1 MAHASPVRQPD
12 LFIVGAP
19 KSGTTALHTHLGS
32 HPQITLPSRKDRP
45 FFASDLDFRRWRLSR
60 DEYEA
65 ELRAG
70 AEAPILGHSCV
81 WYLYSRTAAEE
92 IHRAA
97 PDAKVVIMLRNPV
110 DMLHAQH
117 SQFLYNG
124 NEDIADFGEALAAE
138 PDRRAGRR
146 VPRRAHFPQGLW
158 YLDTARFGEQ
168 VERYLHVL
176 GDDRVTTI
184 LYDDFRADPEGTV
197 ARVAGWL
204 GADAAPLS
212 GGVVNANRRVRSR
225 ALQSFLM
232 APPPWLERGVHAVLP
247 RPLHGRVAPW
257 MIRRNIQ
264 ERPREPVPAELR
276 RRIAADLADD
286 VDRLGGLLGRD
297 LGDWCGNRADRAA
310 QRPGVRRART

>member
-32 HPQITLPSRKDRP
+32 HPQIVLPSQKDRP
-45 FFASDLDFRRWRLSR
+45 FYASDLDFRRWRLSR
-60 DEYEA
+60 ADYEA
-65 ELRAG
+65 QLREG
-70 AEAPILGHSCV
+70 ADAPILGHSCV
-81 WYLYSRTAAEE
+81 WYLYSHTAAEE
-92 IHRAA
+92 IRRAA
-97 PDAKVVIMLRNPV
+97 PDAKIVIMLRNPV

-124 NEDIADFGEALAAE
+124 NEDIADFGQALAAE

-168 VERYLHVL
+168 VERYL
-176 GDDRVTTI
+176 RVFGEGRVATI
-184 LYDDFRADPEGTV
+184 LYDDFRADPDGTV
-197 ARVAGWL
+197 AGVARWL
-204 GADAAPLS
+204 GADGVPLS

-225 ALQSFLM
+225 SLQSFLM
-232 APPPWLERGVHAVLP
+232 APPPWLERAVHAVLP
-247 RPLHGRVAPW
+247 RSLHGRIAPW

-276 RRIAADLADD
+276 RRIAADLAGD
-286 VDRLGGLLGRD
+286 VSRLGELVGRD
-297 LGDWCGNRADRAA
+297 LGDWCGDGPDGAG
-310 QRPGVRRART
+310 QRVGVRRARA